1 MYFWDNDFFFSWN
14 EKGPTFQSRPIPLPH
29 QLSEHGKKLMNV
41 DHSCRR
47 RVAWS
52 QVGSPVLYSK
62 WAKEDKIGNNQG
74 SFDYDTLHNRYE
86 AL

>member
-1 MYFWDNDFFFSWN
+1 MTFFFFFFFSPDM
-14 EKGPTFQSRPIPLPH
+14 KKVPTFQSWLIPLPH
-29 QLSEHGKKLMNV
+29 HRYTVRMNV

-62 WAKEDKIGNNQG
+62 WAKEDKIENHQ
-74 SFDYDTLHNRYE
+74 SPFDYDTLHNRYE